1 MVSIWKFLLIKE
13 ITVKSSK
20 LSIFLG
26 HSLKPNAS
34 LYHVL
39 VMLSK
44 LRGSKKAEKLIK
56 LKKLEKNNRKN

>member
-1 MVSIWKFLLIKE
+1 
-13 ITVKSSK
+13 VKSSK

-26 HSLKPNAS
+26 RSLKPNAS

>member
-1 MVSIWKFLLIKE
+1 
-13 ITVKSSK
+13 VKSSK

-34 LYHVL
+34 LYHVP

-44 LRGSKKAEKLIK
+44 LEVSKKTEKSIK
-56 LKKLEKNNRKN
+56 LRKSGKKITKKTES